1 MRLFLTFFF
10 CFCCSAFLSLAQI
23 KVSYS
28 ANDASGIVIHA
39 DSRLAIVTKSHAPQ
53 QRNYIRSTHGFRVQI
68 YSGSDRAK
76 ASEIKLDF
84 MRRFPGVRT
93 YMTYS
98 QPQFRV
104 KVGDFATRAEAQKI
118 YQQVSTL
125 YSPCMIVPDIVELNN
140 TQKDD

>member
-1 MRLFLTFFF
+1 MRLFLSFIF
-10 CFCCSAFLSLAQI
+10 CFCCAAFPGMAQM
-23 KVSYS
+23 KVSYG
-28 ANDASGIVIHA
+28 ANDTGGIVIHA
-39 DSRLAIVTKSHAPQ
+39 DSRLAVATKSHVPQ

-84 MRRFPGVRT
+84 MRRFPGMRT
-93 YMTYS
+93 YMTYV
-98 QPQFRV
+98 QPQFRI

-125 YSPCMIVPDIVELNN
+125 YPTCMIVPDIVEITN